1 MAKKKKTQLKPVARG
16 FATVSV
22 AKKVVPTEPEP
33 EAAPDPVEDPS
44 SSELQGPSSKPDV
57 QRSNDEFDPDK
68 AEEQSLQ
75 NLVDKYQDRVE
86 KEVVRTLKAIDQERR
101 FSVTLPKVALDSTYV
116 ERVLQLLAESAAQ
129 TPPEPGA
136 VDESEDK
143 AIPQLAITYG
153 VLRRLGFEEDIVERC
168 LKSIRGIDL
177 EQAIEW
183 LFIVC
188 SDEELRSIIDRDG
201 ASPPS
206 AKHSTLS
213 HRTGSPTPPQSPT
226 RARSRSAF
234 RAISPPTTPGSVAPM
249 QSSQFSDSATLVGS
263 DAVSGRSTPM
273 TQTSAS
279 ASLPGTPDDGS
290 IAFRGSRFW
299 DSVPSVVTDTLSGSS
314 TPATQTSTAASIP
327 GTPDEDPNSAYVH
340 LKMQISELTTHR
352 KPTETADAKFL
363 RTLQERLEQVRQDY
377 LFDEREAEIAYRAV
391 RKKAD
396 EESLQARLRGQNIRS
411 PSPRRRLS
419 PPKKRA
425 PDPPVQIT
433 GGDVF
438 DEADEGEGTGGM
450 FELLEE
456 MPKTETTAEGTT
468 ITVRDFPAPKNWSG
482 RTPRTLLLEVVH
494 KTDKYANVSFRSIS
508 GASRAKRSAVRIIW
522 QQGNVSEWL
531 MEDVACHDSGQAE
544 QYIATVALH
553 RLTFPDT
560 PGFAVGGTASA
571 NTQTSFRLL
580 PPVYRDLWDELE
592 DKRRADHD
600 CINRGLW
607 AKLRGILEP
616 KLSGSK
622 TPVKRH
628 RAATQAVRTTPENVS
643 GQDGVSSS
651 QLAADFRTRQESM
664 AYQGMLRQRNTLPI
678 AAYRHE
684 IVSALESSQVLV
696 LSGETGCGKST
707 QLPAFILEDHLSRG
721 QHCKIYCT
729 EPRRIS
735 ALSLAN
741 RVSQEL
747 GEAPG
752 TVGTNGSLVGY
763 SIRLESNTSKTT
775 RLAYVTNGIALRM
788 LEGSTADQR
797 GSSFDEITHIIVDE
811 VHERTIESDFLL
823 IVLKSLI
830 QERPYLKV
838 VLMSATLDA
847 EKFSSY
853 FGGCPILQ
861 VPGRTFP
868 VEVRYLEDAVEFTK
882 WKVTEGSPYAMRG
895 YDKYS
900 RNRARNDW
908 SEDTTLANGDE
919 DEITHEDVQL
929 EKRYS
934 SSTAST
940 INMLDERLV
949 PYDLIIMLLEGICLQ
964 DSAWSGY
971 SSAVLVFMPGLAEI
985 RRLHEMLMDHPI
997 FQSEE
1002 HFKVHPLHSTI
1013 ASDQQA
1019 AVFDVPPPGV
1029 KKIVIATNIAETGIT
1044 IPDITC
1050 VIDTGRQKEM
1060 RFDEKRQISRLV
1072 DTFVAK
1078 SNAAQRRGRAGRVQ
1092 PGLCFHL
1099 FTKVRHDTRMA
1110 DHPDPEIMRLSLS
1123 DLALR
1128 IKIMKVKMGSSIEDV
1143 LSRALDPPSPV
1154 NIQRAVSALVEV
1166 GALTAAQDITPMGR
1180 LLSKLPTDVHLGKF
1194 LLIACVFG
1202 CLDPALTIAAAL
1214 NSKSPF
1220 LTPFGKED
1228 EAHRQ
1233 KLSFKIE
1240 NSDFLTL
1247 HNAFSSWRRAC
1258 VNGPSAARKLCRD
1271 AFMSHQNLQQIEELR
1286 QQFLGYLLDSQFIRA
1301 PPSFIKD
1308 LNRARYSSR
1317 GRTRFITP
1325 PADLDRNSGS
1335 FPIVSAALAAG
1346 LYPKILSVEG
1356 KPGAE
1361 RLTTITNNQA
1371 VAFHP
1376 SSVNFGRKPSDFGV
1390 NHLCYF
1396 TIMQSKKMYAW
1407 ETGPVEDL
1415 SLLLL
1420 CGEAEFKLPAG
1431 SVFLD
1436 RKVRYNIGHKA
1447 SVALKY
1453 LRREMASTLAMHF
1466 SSKPVTGSD
1475 AIWEETAMAM
1485 LGKVKPEDAEK
1496 KIEKITLVTNRV
1508 L

>member
-22 AKKVVPTEPEP
+22 TKKAAPAETEP
-33 EAAPDPVEDPS
+33 EAAPGPSEGTSASDPQVLSPNSNVPGSIESFDPS
-44 SSELQGPSSKPDV
+44 Q
-57 QRSNDEFDPDK
+57 

-75 NLVDKYQDRVE
+75 TLIDKHQDRVE
-86 KEVVRTLKAIDQERR
+86 KEIVRTIKAIEQERR
-101 FSVTLPKVALDSTYV
+101 FSATLPKVDLEPAYL
-116 ERVLQLLAESAAQ
+116 ERMLELLARSAAESL
-129 TPPEPGA
+129 PEHGA
-136 VDESEDK
+136 IDEPEEK
-143 AIPQLAITYG
+143 ALPQLAITYG
-153 VLRRLGFEEDIVERC
+153 VLRRLGFEEETVERC
-168 LKSIRGIDL
+168 LKAIKGIDL
-177 EQAIEW
+177 EEAVEW
-183 LFIVC
+183 LLITC
-188 SDEELRSIIDRDG
+188 SDEELRPLLDQEDSLAKAAK
-201 ASPPS
+201 ASS
-206 AKHSTLS
+206 FSQ
-213 HRTGSPTPPQSPT
+213 RTGSPTPPRTPT
-226 RARSRSAF
+226 RARSRSAV
-234 RAISPPTTPGSVAPM
+234 RSSALSPPMTPSSVTSHQSIHLSGNTTA
-249 QSSQFSDSATLVGS
+249 VGS
-263 DAVSGRSTPM
+263 DARSEVSVSPTLTPH
-273 TQTSAS
+273 
-279 ASLPGTPDDGS
+279 
-290 IAFRGSRFW
+290 
-299 DSVPSVVTDTLSGSS
+299 SS
-314 TPATQTSTAASIP
+314 SIP
-327 GTPDEDPNSAYVH
+327 GTPDEDPNFAYAH
-340 LKMQISELTTHR
+340 LKMRISELTTHR
-352 KPTETADAKFL
+352 KATETADAAFL
-363 RTLQERLEQVRQDY
+363 RTLNERLEQVKQDY
-377 LFDEREAEIAYRAV
+377 LFDEREAEMVYRAE

-396 EESLQARLRGQNIRS
+396 EAALHARLRGEDVAIPRPRS
-411 PSPRRRLS
+411 P
-419 PPKKRA
+419 PPKKRLA
-425 PDPPVQIT
+425 EPPPKET
-433 GGDVF
+433 ADVF
-438 DEADEGEGTGGM
+438 DEASDDEGGGGL

-456 MPKTETTAEGTT
+456 MPGTETTSEGTT
-468 ITVRDFPAPKNWSG
+468 VQIRDLPPPKNWSG
-482 RTPRTLLLEVVH
+482 RTPRTLLLELVS
-494 KTDKYANVSFRSIS
+494 KSDKYANVSFRSIS
-508 GASRAKRSAVRIIW
+508 GTSRAKRAAVRIIW
-522 QQGNVSEWL
+522 QYGDVSEWL
-531 MEDVACHDSGQAE
+531 MEDVACYDSNQAE
-544 QYIATVALH
+544 QYIAAVALH
-553 RLTFPDT
+553 RLSFPET
-560 PGFAVGGTASA
+560 AGFAVGSTASA
-571 NTQTSFRLL
+571 TTQTSFRLL
-580 PPVYRDLWDELE
+580 PPVYRDLWNEFE
-592 DKRRADHD
+592 EKRRAEHD
-600 CINRGLW
+600 RINRGIW
-607 AKLRGILEP
+607 AKLRDILEP

-622 TPVKRH
+622 TPIKRQ
-628 RAATQAVRTTPENVS
+628 RAATQAVRTNS
-643 GQDGVSSS
+643 DIDGGQGAVSSDEI
-651 QLAADFRTRQESM
+651 AADFRARQESPM
-664 AYQGMLRQRNTLPI
+664 YQEMLQQRNSLPI
-678 AAYRHE
+678 AVYRQE
-684 IVSALESSQVLV
+684 IVATLESSQVLV

-707 QLPAFILEDHLSRG
+707 QLPAFILEDYLSRG
-721 QHCKIYCT
+721 QHCKVYCT

-741 RVSQEL
+741 RVSREL
-747 GEAPG
+747 GEPPG
-752 TVGTNGSLVGY
+752 AVGTNGSLVGY

-788 LEGSTADQR
+788 LEGSAADQR
-797 GSSFDEITHIIVDE
+797 GSNFDEITHIIVDE

-830 QERPYLKV
+830 QERPNLKV

-882 WKVTEGSPYAMRG
+882 WKVMEGSPYAMRG
-895 YDKYS
+895 NDKYS
-900 RNRARNDW
+900 RNRSRNDW
-908 SEDTTLANGDE
+908 SEDTTLANGEE
-919 DEITHEDVQL
+919 DEISHEDVRL

-934 SSTAST
+934 PSTAST
-940 INMLDERLV
+940 INMYDERLV
-949 PYDLIIMLLEGICLQ
+949 PYDLILLLLEGICLQ
-964 DSAWSGY
+964 NSMYSGY

-985 RRLHEMLMDHPI
+985 RRLHEMLMEHPI

-1002 HFKVHPLHSTI
+1002 YFRVYPLHSSI

-1019 AVFDVPPPGV
+1019 AVFDVPPPGI

-1099 FTKVRHDTRMA
+1099 FTKARHDMKMA

-1143 LSRALDPPSPV
+1143 LARALDPPSPV
-1154 NIQRAVSALVEV
+1154 NVQRAISALVEV
-1166 GALTAAQDITPMGR
+1166 GALTTTQEITPLGR

-1258 VNGPSAARKLCRD
+1258 ANGLSAARKLCRD

-1286 QQFLGYLLDSQFIRA
+1286 QQFLGYLIDS
-1301 PPSFIKD
+1301 SFIAVPSALVKD
-1308 LNRARYSSR
+1308 LNRARYSNR
-1317 GRTRFITP
+1317 GRTRFVALP
-1325 PADLDRNSGS
+1325 PELDRNSGNYA
-1335 FPIVSAALAAG
+1335 IIGAALAAG
-1346 LYPKILSVEG
+1346 LYPKILSIEG

-1361 RLTTITNNQA
+1361 RTTTVTNNQA
-1371 VAFHP
+1371 VFLHP
-1376 SSVNFGRKPSDFGV
+1376 SSVNFGRRLSDFGV
-1390 NHLCYF
+1390 NYLCYF

-1415 SLLLL
+1415 ALLLL
-1420 CGEAEFKLPAG
+1420 CGDADFKLLAN

-1436 RKVRYNIGHKA
+1436 RKIRYSVNAKTG
-1447 SVALKY
+1447 VALKF
-1453 LRREMASTLAMHF
+1453 LRKEMASTLAMHF
-1466 SSKPVTGSD
+1466 GGKPVTGSH
-1475 AIWEETAMAM
+1475 AVWEDTAMAM
-1485 LGKVKPEDAEK
+1485 LGKVKPDDSERKLD
-1496 KIEKITLVTNRV
+1496 KITLVTNR
-1508 L
+1508 LL